1 MTDDLDQARREAEQW
16 RLGQTSAAYESGPAG
31 AGAISTGKGDHGG
44 VSYGSYQLSSA
55 TGTLKDYLDQS
66 PYGPQFHGLTPVTPA
81 FDAKWQ
87 ELARTDPG
95 FGQDQHNF
103 VGRSHYTAQVA
114 ALQAR
119 GLDLSGRGMA
129 VQDALW
135 STSVQCRDFTPG
147 IFAKGL
153 KEKFGEHYDLAKLSD
168 KDIVDAVQDYK
179 TAHVATLFSNSPK
192 LHKSLKDRFADEK
205 FALERL
211 ADTDA
216 TLAAN
221 GVRVEHT
228 DAGLTLPVAHRPT
241 HTGHATQPGTLRLH
255 DHSEG
260 VQALQAQL
268 SALGYTG
275 ADGRPLHA
283 DGRFGTNTRA
293 AVEAFQRDHHLQA
306 DGIAGPRTVE
316 ALRQAQAAP
325 RIGIDHPD
333 HAGYGMYAQALAV
346 VHGLDAQQGRTP
358 DQMSANFAGALAA
371 ESRAGGM
378 TRIDHLVL
386 SDDASRAYAVQG
398 DLNSPFKTY
407 ASVPVAQAVVQPL
420 EQSSQAWDQAHQVQQ
435 QQHAQSQN
443 QAMDVS
449 QQQQSPTGPTVAR

>member
-1 MTDDLDQARREAEQW
+1 MTDELDQARREAEQW

-31 AGAISTGKGDHGG
+31 AGAISSGKDDHGG

-55 TGTLKDYLDQS
+55 EGTLKEYLDQS
-66 PYGPQFHGLTPVTPA
+66 TYGAQFQGLTPVTPA
-81 FDAKWQ
+81 FNTKWQ
-87 ELARTDPG
+87 ELASTDPG

-135 STSVQCRDFTPG
+135 STSVQCRDLTPG

-153 KEKFGEHYDLAKLSD
+153 TEKFGEHYDLAKLSD

-179 TAHVATLFSNSPK
+179 VEHVKTLFSKSPK
-192 LHKSLKDRFADEK
+192 LHESLKARFADEK
-205 FALERL
+205 VALEHL

-216 TLAAN
+216 TLTAN

-228 DAGLTLPVAHRPT
+228 NAGPALPVAHRSS
-241 HTGHATQPGTLRLH
+241 HTGHATHPGTLRLH
-255 DHSEG
+255 DHSES
-260 VQALQAQL
+260 VQALQSQL
-268 SALGYTG
+268 FALGYTG

-283 DGRFGTNTRA
+283 DGRFGTNTQT
-293 AVEAFQRDHHLQA
+293 AVEAFQREHHLQA
-306 DGIAGPRTVE
+306 DGIAGPRTME
-316 ALRQAQAAP
+316 ALQQAQAAP

-333 HAGYGMYAQALAV
+333 HAGYGMYAQALAA

-371 ESRAGGM
+371 QSRAEGM

-407 ASVPVAQAVVQPL
+407 ASVPVAEAVVQPL
-420 EQSSQAWDQAHQVQQ
+420 EQSSQTWTQAHHLQHQHQVQQ
-435 QQHAQSQN
+435 QT
-443 QAMDVS
+443 QATDVY
-449 QQQQSPTGPTVAR
+449 QQQALGPQMTR